1 MFELNNDLDIKI
13 AKINEVTVV
22 VVDNFY
28 KNPDEVRE
36 LALSLGTTDNP
47 NTTGG
52 FPGIRAF
59 YSTSEVREKLYD
71 LYYDLCLDNNIWQRN
86 RLLSIP
92 QWKDEWD
99 KVGFLCNIANDST
112 ILKSPLGIIPH
123 QDRYEGIP
131 EGPTCQ
137 FGSVIY
143 LNTPEECAGGTNI
156 YSWNGNVTIPDS
168 SVILQYYEENDG
180 DFKTVKKS
188 FDNSKKW
195 KVEHE
200 FEMVYNRMVLYEADI
215 LHGLNI
221 DLGMFTDYDRINQIL
236 FM

>member
-13 AKINEVTVV
+13 AKVNEATVV

-28 KNPDEVRE
+28 KKPDEVRE
-36 LALSLGTTDNP
+36 LALSLGTSDDP
-47 NTTGG
+47 SKTGG
-52 FPGIRAF
+52 LPGIRSF
-59 YSTSEVREKLYD
+59 YYTSEVREKLYD
-71 LYYDLCLDNNIWQRN
+71 IYYELCLDNNIWQRN

-92 QWKDEWD
+92 QWFDEWD
-99 KVGFLCNIANDST
+99 KSGFLCNIVNDST
-112 ILKSPLGIIPH
+112 LLKSPLGIIPH
-123 QDRYEGIP
+123 QDRYSGEP

-156 YSWNGNVTIPDS
+156 YSWDGHITVPQNYG
-168 SVILQYYEENDG
+168 LFEEKDG
-180 DFKTVKKS
+180 DFKTVKES

-200 FEMVYNRMVLYEADI
+200 FEMVYNRMILYEADI
-215 LHGLNI
+215 LHAPNV
-221 DLGMFTDYDRINQIL
+221 DLGMFTDYNRVNQIL

>member
-13 AKINEVTVV
+13 AKVNEATVV

-28 KNPDEVRE
+28 KKPDEVRE
-36 LALSLGTTDNP
+36 LALSLGTSDDP
-47 NTTGG
+47 SKTGG
-52 FPGIRAF
+52 LPGIRSF
-59 YSTSEVREKLYD
+59 YYTSEVREKLYD
-71 LYYDLCLDNNIWQRN
+71 IYYELCLDNNIWQRD

-92 QWKDEWD
+92 QWYDEWD
-99 KVGFLCNIANDST
+99 KSGFLCNIVNDST
-112 ILKSPLGIIPH
+112 LLKSPLGIIPH
-123 QDRYEGIP
+123 QDRYSGEP

-156 YSWNGNVTIPDS
+156 YSWDGNITVPQNYG
-168 SVILQYYEENDG
+168 LFEEKDG
-180 DFKTVKKS
+180 DFKTVKES

-200 FEMVYNRMVLYEADI
+200 FEMVYNRMILYEADI
-215 LHGLNI
+215 LHAPNV
-221 DLGMFTDYDRINQIL
+221 DLGMFTDYNRVNQIL